1 MSNLEVLCVTMHQ
14 KDFSKLKEMNIQS
27 DVVFAN
33 QADRYAYEELEFN
46 GHTARMITTDQRGV
60 GRNRNTALLSA
71 KREICLLADDDVI
84 YDEGYENAIL
94 DSFNAL
100 PQADIIIFNC
110 HSDSER
116 KPRIKK
122 KIKRVRKWNFMGYG
136 TCRIAIR
143 KSSIL
148 KKNIFFSML
157 FGGGALYSAGED
169 SLFLKEALDKG
180 LKIYTHPYN
189 IGLVTYETSTWFS
202 GFNEKLFFD
211 KGAWL
216 QAAFPNIKYLLA
228 CYFAIRFRRLSS
240 LKPMN
245 MLRLM
250 INGMKAYQNN
260 LSYEEWN
267 ANEYEK

>member
-1 MSNLEVLCVTMHQ
+1 MNSLEVLVVTMHQ
-14 KDFSKLKEMNIQS
+14 NDLSIYKKMNIQS
-27 DVVFAN
+27 DVFFAN
-33 QADRYAYEELEFN
+33 QADCYAYEELGFN
-46 GHTARMITTDQRGV
+46 GNTARMITTGQRGV
-60 GRNRNTALLSA
+60 GRNRNTALLYA

-84 YDEGYENAIL
+84 YDEGYEDAIL
-94 DSFNAL
+94 DAFNDL

-110 HSDSER
+110 HSDSDR
-116 KPRIKK
+116 KPRVRK

-148 KKNIFFSML
+148 KKNIFFSLL

-180 LKIYTHPYN
+180 LRIYTHPYN
-189 IGLVTYETSTWFS
+189 IGIVSQETSTWFS